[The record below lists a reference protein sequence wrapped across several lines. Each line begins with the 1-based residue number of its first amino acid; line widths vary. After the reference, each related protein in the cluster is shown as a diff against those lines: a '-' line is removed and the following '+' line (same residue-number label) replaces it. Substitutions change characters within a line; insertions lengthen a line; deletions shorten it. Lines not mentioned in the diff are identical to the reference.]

1 MQSVSK
7 LSAKMDALKK
17 KSILKPELIRGGTL
31 NDCHPNP
38 EDRVIIIIEDDD
50 PTWY

>member
-17 KSILKPELIRGGTL
+17 KSILKPELIKGGTMS
-31 NDCHPNP
+31 NCHPGP
-38 EDRVIIIIEDDD
+38 PIQIVIIIEE
-50 PTWY
+50 PPYNW